1 LYERKDEPPSDP
13 EFVTRSRKGLDEMPW
28 PEKSTFAQANALIE
42 NNSFA
47 KELITDGKHPSVQDY
62 H

>member
-1 LYERKDEPPSDP
+1 
-13 EFVTRSRKGLDEMPW
+13 MPW
-28 PEKSTFAQANALIE
+28 PENATFAEANALIE
-42 NNSFA
+42 DNLFA